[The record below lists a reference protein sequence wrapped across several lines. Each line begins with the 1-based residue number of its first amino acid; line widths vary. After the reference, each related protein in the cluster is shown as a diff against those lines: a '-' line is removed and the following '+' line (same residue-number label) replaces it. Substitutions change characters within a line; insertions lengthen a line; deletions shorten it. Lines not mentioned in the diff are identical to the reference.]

1 MSSSSHAAAPTERTR
16 FVRRGVAFHPDRTRY
31 RVAAKPRGAD
41 GNGFEIIQAFAL
53 WRGGGGAHYGGGGH
67 CPAPFGPTQGGL
79 CQRPRFRSRPEA
91 SKPAGARNRGLG
103 EFGKR

>member
-53 WRGGGGAHYGGGGH
+53 WRGGGGAHHGGGDH
-67 CPAPFGPTQGGL
+67 CPARLCPTHWAL
-79 CQRPRFRSRPEA
+79 RPPRRLRSLPHRHKTP
-91 SKPAGARNRGLG
+91 PHPT
-103 EFGKR
+103 